1 MILQNLK
8 TLKLIEVSDKQA
20 QMLLTTNIFAIVE
33 VIPEPIEEEIAI
45 KKTRK
50 SKK

>member
-8 TLKLIEVSDKQA
+8 TFKVIDVTAKQA
-20 QMLLTTNIFAIVE
+20 EMLLTTKIFAVVE
-33 VIPEPIEEEIAI
+33 VIPEPLEEI

-50 SKK
+50 AKK